1 MAPKAKFSREEVIQT
16 AFEIV
21 RTQGVENLNARALAE
36 KLKCSTS
43 PIFTMFGNMEEAKQ
57 ELFLKVKEYYMHCLQ
72 EGSREKIPFKGV
84 GTANIKFAAQE
95 PHLYRWLFMTKE
107 ENVLTPGEFLFQ
119 FGDLG
124 QTVMQVIETVTG
136 LKGQAARELYE
147 NMWIFTHGISALIV
161 TGVCNFSE
169 EEISRK
175 LTAVFEGTLLSIK
188 KAEQ

>member
-1 MAPKAKFSREEVIQT
+1 
-16 AFEIV
+16 
-21 RTQGVENLNARALAE
+21 
-36 KLKCSTS
+36 
-43 PIFTMFGNMEEAKQ
+43 
-57 ELFLKVKEYYMHCLQ
+57 
-72 EGSREKIPFKGV
+72 
-84 GTANIKFAAQE
+84 
-95 PHLYRWLFMTKE
+95 
-107 ENVLTPGEFLFQ
+107 
-119 FGDLG
+119 
-124 QTVMQVIETVTG
+124 MQVIETATG